1 LNIGLRGQAIKKE
14 TGKIQLKKLLLLF
27 VLCGGPF
34 LWSGTGKKITLP
46 EVLRP
51 RYIVVSNNRIYIAE
65 KTTIHIYSQKDFVY
79 IKKAGRQG
87 EGPGEFRLIMGLTA
101 GDNYVSGSDPARIL
115 FFSPNGEYIRELKST
130 AFCTHFAPL
139 GRIFVG
145 SDAID
150 ENNVG
155 YYTINLFGRHL
166 KKGVELFRF
175 QRILQ
180 SKGHFNPLKKQTS
193 FYASD
198 KTVFLN
204 DSDRQIFCFNPSG
217 KKINTITI
225 KEPPLTVAKEFKSN
239 FLDYLK
245 NHKRLNVMYDMF
257 KKNIQFPQYFPIIQ
271 FFRVDAEHI
280 YVITY
285 QQKNRDYRCVILD
298 HQGRLLKKTYLP
310 VRFKDIRTPFP
321 FDIKNNVFYQ
331 VFEDEKSEETCLAVT
346 PF

>member
-1 LNIGLRGQAIKKE
+1 MTIR
-14 TGKIQLKKLLLLF
+14 KLILLF

-34 LWSGTGKKITLP
+34 LWSGTWKNITLP
-46 EVLRP
+46 EVLMP
-51 RYIVVSNNRIYIAE
+51 RYIAVSGNRIYIAE
-65 KTTIHIYSQKDFVY
+65 KTSIHIYSKKDLVY

-139 GRIFVG
+139 GRISVG

-155 YYTINLFGRHL
+155 YYTINLFDRHL
-166 KKGVELFRF
+166 EKGMELFRF
-175 QRILQ
+175 ERIMQ
-180 SKGHFNPLKKQTS
+180 TKSHFNPLKKQSS
-193 FYASD
+193 FYVSNE
-198 KTVFLN
+198 KVFLN
-204 DSDRQIFCFNPSG
+204 DSNRQIFCFNSNG
-217 KKINTITI
+217 KKINTITL
-225 KEPPLTVAKEFKSN
+225 KEPPLTVAKEFKTN
-239 FLDYLK
+239 FMDYLK
-245 NHKRLNVMYDMF
+245 NHKRLNVMYEMF
-257 KKNIQFPQYFPIIQ
+257 KNSTQFPKYFPIIQ
-271 FFRVDAEHI
+271 FFRVDATHI

-298 HQGRLLKKTYLP
+298 HQGKLLKKTFLP

-331 VFEDEKSEETCLAVT
+331 VLEDEQSEETTLAVT